1 MSILD
6 ELDELHNLQDIEK
19 EASLASLASSVKGF
33 FRGSKGASGSVI
45 HTPRPTVPKLTD
57 LTDTGKATATSRSR
71 SVLDPNMRVVSR
83 AERRA
88 AQGNIIDGSAR
99 PVSSAPSAG
108 RSASEESVI
117 YGRGPTV
124 AKVNHSTSA
133 PTSAA
138 KPSTAEPHI
147 YSDTGK
153 ATATSGSRRV
163 LDPNMRVVSRAERR
177 AAQSNIIDGTSRPV
191 NQAPS
196 AGRSTSEE
204 SVIYGSGPTVAKVNH
219 RAPEPAAAQ
228 ASSTARASTTAA
240 DSHIA
245 SDTISTT
252 RAGQSA
258 GQSAGQNYG
267 STGVNAGPGFS
278 GKVAPQG
285 PVNPNL
291 KTSFT
296 QTPAGVAS
304 TTTASTAARS
314 QEPTSNL
321 FGKIKD
327 IMTKE
332 RHIFPQRASTPT
344 APTPQRS
351 FPKGE
356 TLESRRAWVEKNN
369 PSRATVGEE
378 MPRPGEAPKAKENT
392 EADTPTKWYKDKK
405 IMKGV
410 GIGAVGAGA
419 VGLGAHMLSQKGQSQ
434 DSGTAQGYY

>member
-108 RSASEESVI
+108 RSASEESGI

-124 AKVNHSTSA
+124 PKVNRRAPEVSA
-133 PTSAA
+133 PEARVN
-138 KPSTAEPHI
+138 TAEPHI
-147 YSDTGK
+147 
-153 ATATSGSRRV
+153 
-163 LDPNMRVVSRAERR
+163 
-177 AAQSNIIDGTSRPV
+177 
-191 NQAPS
+191 
-196 AGRSTSEE
+196 
-204 SVIYGSGPTVAKVNH
+204 
-219 RAPEPAAAQ
+219 
-228 ASSTARASTTAA
+228 
-240 DSHIA
+240 A
-245 SDTISTT
+245 SDTFSSTRPAT
-252 RAGQSA
+252 SA
-258 GQSAGQNYG
+258 GPSYG
-267 STGVNAGPGFS
+267 NAGVNAGPGFS
-278 GKVAPQG
+278 GKVAPPG
-285 PVNPNL
+285 PISTNL

-296 QTPAGVAS
+296 QAPAGVS
-304 TTTASTAARS
+304 PSTATAAS
-314 QEPTSNL
+314 AEPTSNL

-332 RHIFPQRASTPT
+332 RHVFPQKTATPT
-344 APTPQRS
+344 PATPQRR

-369 PSRATVGEE
+369 PSRATVREE

-392 EADTPTKWYKDKK
+392 ESDTPTKWYKDKN

-419 VGLGAHMLSQKGQSQ
+419 VGLGAHMLNQKAQSQ